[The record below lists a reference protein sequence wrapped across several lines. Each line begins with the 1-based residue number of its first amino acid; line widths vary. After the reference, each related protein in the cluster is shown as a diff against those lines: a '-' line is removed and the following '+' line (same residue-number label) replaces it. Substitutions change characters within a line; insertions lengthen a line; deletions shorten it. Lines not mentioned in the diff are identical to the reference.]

1 MLSLACLVSTSTSS
15 ALHGHRANAVGN
27 TLLAPNPAAER
38 DAYDQPERYPESLMA
53 TSPTP
58 DREELAAKALA
69 YYDSADPNTMSSND
83 STTGEKYSVLDAA
96 AALAAAL
103 RLFVQ
108 ETPVDDTRA
117 LLSRLGVDFREG
129 VDDEG
134 EPAFYLLPQYI
145 SRDDEEGASDE

>member
-1 MLSLACLVSTSTSS
+1 
-15 ALHGHRANAVGN
+15 
-27 TLLAPNPAAER
+27 
-38 DAYDQPERYPESLMA
+38 MA